1 MLPLLWTSALP
12 PATGPARLTCTGG
25 ASCSYQCGIYP
36 NDYSRFSS
44 DWSQIYQTPYTPT
57 IAPLPWFSVFG
68 EPPALQCLAATTV
81 QRAFT
86 LPQLV
91 LPLTAASAD
100 RSVRC
105 CAGNHDIVIN
115 GAAPRKRTPV
125 LVLSVL
131 VVHTNQKQLW
141 TFA

>member
-68 EPPALQCLAATTV
+68 EPPRAAVPGSYHRAARVYAATARLATDGC
-81 QRAFT
+81 Q
-86 LPQLV
+86 
-91 LPLTAASAD
+91 
-100 RSVRC
+100 C
-105 CAGNHDIVIN
+105 
-115 GAAPRKRTPV
+115 
-125 LVLSVL
+125 
-131 VVHTNQKQLW
+131 
-141 TFA
+141 